1 MVWPSFG
8 QALGEVIR
16 KHMKLKELHLHNN
29 KLGYEGVEK
38 LSQELAKPLSKSS
51 SKPGNKIL
59 EVLVCPAQSLT

>member
-1 MVWPSFG
+1 
-8 QALGEVIR
+8 
-16 KHMKLKELHLHNN
+16 MKLKELHLHNN

-59 EVLVCPAQSLT
+59 EVLVGRRAVLHLIARTPCPSL